1 MHPAR
6 DAHGNIKRS
15 SYQVHLFK
23 IKNPCPATG
32 YFSTHC
38 PGYVVDHVVPL
49 CACGADRPGNMQ
61 WQTVAEA
68 KERTASSGHNA
79 KESVMEIETERRIA
93 LLESA
98 VIQLQQEVMKLMR
111 ERQPTLPPAPAIP
124 SIPPWYPPYEVTS
137 MTKEGGS

>member
-1 MHPAR
+1 
-6 DAHGNIKRS
+6 
-15 SYQVHLFK
+15 
-23 IKNPCPATG
+23 
-32 YFSTHC
+32 
-38 PGYVVDHVVPL
+38 
-49 CACGADRPGNMQ
+49 
-61 WQTVAEA
+61 
-68 KERTASSGHNA
+68 
-79 KESVMEIETERRIA
+79 MEIETERRIA